1 MIVYYIYRNF
11 LLGFNKTD
19 LKKNNFQTQF
29 MVSLI
34 SLIQQEMMQNYI
46 KDIKSE
52 VTLLGNG
59 KYIEPICYILARGKK
74 ISSAGYRVNSK

>member
-1 MIVYYIYRNF
+1 
-11 LLGFNKTD
+11 
-19 LKKNNFQTQF
+19 

-59 KYIEPICYILARGKK
+59 KCIEPICYILARGKK